1 VSDELDEHAAE
12 QWFRRRGLPAVV
24 RGRPEQLLVRIVP
37 AVVLVGLGQL
47 IAAVLTGID
56 GTSDA
61 DFERLM
67 ENTGFVWGYNSLL
80 VSLVVVPA
88 PAGWLAARWVRRRVV
103 DRGGITVAAVAVA
116 LFVAAVPAVTRLLT
130 PDEWAAEDVLVQAVV
145 VVGLLAMAFVGGG
158 SILGWA
164 LRAAFRQAQALGV
177 LASRALPL
185 LLLFTV
191 FGFFTTEIWQ
201 VCASLA
207 RSQMWLVV
215 GFFIVVA
222 VVFLSSMLSDE
233 VRTLTLSHSV
243 PFAADALRGTPFG
256 SIAAAPGASDLPR
269 VPLRKLEQANMVLV
283 LMLTQVLQT
292 LVFAILMFVFFVV
305 FGAVAIRNEVIKA
318 WIARP
323 PSGGTLFEVQV
334 PVSNELLQV
343 SLFIAAFSRLY
354 FAASTV
360 TDAKYRESFFDPLAT
375 HMAASLSARD
385 IYLTRQGRS

>member
-1 VSDELDEHAAE
+1 MTDELDEPAAE

-37 AVVLVGLGQL
+37 AVVFAGLWQL
-47 IAAVLTGID
+47 LSAVLAAVD
-56 GTSDA
+56 GQSDEEF
-61 DFERLM
+61 DRLM
-67 ENTGFVWGYNSLL
+67 EDPGYAWAYNGLL
-80 VSLVVVPA
+80 AGLVVVPA
-88 PAGWLAARWVRRRVV
+88 LAAWLAARWVRRRIV
-103 DRGGITVAAVAVA
+103 DQRGITLAAVAVA
-116 LFVAAVPAVTRLLT
+116 LFVAAVPSVTRLIS
-130 PDEWAAEDVLVQAVV
+130 PDEGIVEDVVVQAVIV
-145 VVGLLAMAFVGGG
+145 VVLLGLAFVGGG
-158 SILGWA
+158 SIVGWA

-201 VCASLA
+201 VCASLP

-222 VVFLSSMLSDE
+222 VVFLASMLSDE
-233 VRTLTLSHSV
+233 VRTLTHSHSI
-243 PFAADALRGTPFG
+243 PFAVDALRGTPFG
-256 SIAAAPGASDLPR
+256 VIAADPGATDLPR

-292 LVFAILMFVFFVV
+292 VVFATLMFVFFVV

-323 PSGGTLFEVQV
+323 PSGGVLFGIQV
-334 PVSNELLQV
+334 PVANELLQV
-343 SLFIAAFSRLY
+343 SLFIAAFSGLY

-360 TDAKYRESFFDPLAT
+360 TDAKYRESFFDPLAK

-385 IYLTRQGRS
+385 IYLTRLGRS